1 MRLLACIA
9 LFAIIATS
17 APAADVPR
25 SCAEH
30 RCSRFTIVG
39 REVVREGKDGAL
51 VWTRGTRVPQTAEP
65 NTVDA
70 YFFCSLT
77 RPARITVDEAGDT
90 KTVMLA
96 PLSAWEYDNQPDLY
110 QSYFEACHDEGQA
123 ALAEREEIA
132 KRLGYRVLRIRTS
145 RPLGMSRPESIF
157 FFPPANRPDRP

>member
-30 RCSRFTIVG
+30 RCTRFTIVG

-51 VWTRGTRVPQTAEP
+51 VWTRGTWVAQTPEP

-70 YFFCSLT
+70 YFFCSIT

-96 PLSAWEYDNQPDLY
+96 PLSGWEYDNHRISTRATSKRAMRGVKRLSPN
-110 QSYFEACHDEGQA
+110 
-123 ALAEREEIA
+123 A
-132 KRLGYRVLRIRTS
+132 KRLQSG
-145 RPLGMSRPESIF
+145 
-157 FFPPANRPDRP
+157 